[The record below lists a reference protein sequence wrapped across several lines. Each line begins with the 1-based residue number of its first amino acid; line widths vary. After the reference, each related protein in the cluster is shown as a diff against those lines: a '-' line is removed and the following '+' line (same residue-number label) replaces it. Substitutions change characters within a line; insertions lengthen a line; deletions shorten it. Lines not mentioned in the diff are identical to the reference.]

1 MAGLGLQSER
11 HIGVVLGHHLVQE
24 ALGLDG
30 QALSPLVAGVAA
42 ALVGFFAV
50 PPQTQLAHNP
60 AEGLPHVV
68 LHSGRRLNELAVE
81 HGGAGQALWGRSSE
95 LDLQP

>member
-11 HIGVVLGHHLVQE
+11 NIGIVLGHHLVQE

-30 QALSPLVAGVAA
+30 QALAPLAAGVAA
-42 ALVGFFAV
+42 ALVGLFAV
-50 PPQTQLAHNP
+50 PPQTQLAHDP

-68 LHSGRRLNELAVE
+68 LHGGRRLDELAVE
-81 HGGAGQALWGRSSE
+81 HGGTGQAL
-95 LDLQP
+95 